1 MPLLSTKWQVI
12 IIKKE
17 QWNILRYLNFAF
29 SFGITMTASLL
40 IGYYGGTWL
49 DQRFNSSP
57 FLMLAGVLLGVATSF
72 YALLQELRILD
83 TLKTYKPNKLFEDED
98 KE

>member
-1 MPLLSTKWQVI
+1 M
-12 IIKKE
+12 
-17 QWNILRYLNFAF
+17 NFAF

-49 DQRFNSSP
+49 DQKFNCSP

-72 YALLQELRILD
+72 YSLLQELQILD
-83 TLKTYKPNKLFEDED
+83 TLKAYNPDELFKD
-98 KE
+98 KSKK